1 MDKVSLAYT
10 YWQDEDM
17 WIGCLDDFPDYMTQG
32 MSMEE
37 LKENLLDVHKELGDK
52 RISCRTHH
60 QKTELIE

>member
-37 LKENLLDVHKELGDK
+37 LKENLLDVHKELVSGNIPSV
-52 RISCRTHH
+52 RHH
-60 QKTELIE
+60 GELQLA

>member
-37 LKENLLDVHKELGDK
+37 LKENLLDVHKELCVNSTW
-52 RISCRTHH
+52 R
-60 QKTELIE
+60 